1 MSGAAVSVP
10 TDITPGLVRRRP
22 GLYGAVTRF
31 MRQKPLGFCGA
42 IVLIIL
48 GFLAIFGGGIAPYDP
63 SASVGLRLQGP
74 SSQFYFGTD
83 WLGRDIFSRVLVGAR
98 TSFFTAVL
106 AILIASIGG
115 LIIGGVSG
123 YFRGNMDLMLQRI
136 VDAML
141 AIPLLVFSIAVV
153 SVFGPKVWQGISI
166 TAAVA
171 IGIALIPGNAR
182 VMRGAVLSV
191 VVQPYMEAARAVGVG
206 HIRLLLRH
214 VLPNV
219 LAPLIVL
226 ASIQLGAAVLVEAS
240 LSFLG
245 LGVPPPTPTWGQM
258 LSGEARLHMQ
268 RHSHLVLFPGLTIS
282 LFVIGINFL
291 GDAVRDVLDPR
302 LRGR

>member
-10 TDITPGLVRRRP
+10 TDITSGLMRRRP

-48 GFLAIFGGGIAPYDP
+48 GFLAIFGGGVAPYDP

-115 LIIGGVSG
+115 LIIGSVSG

-153 SVFGPKVWQGISI
+153 SVFGPKVWHGISI
-166 TAAVA
+166 TAAFA

-206 HIRLLLRH
+206 HIRMLLRH

-268 RHSHLVLFPGLTIS
+268 RHPHLVLFPGLTIS

>member
-1 MSGAAVSVP
+1 VSGAVVPVP
-10 TDITPGLVRRRP
+10 TDITPAALRRRF
-22 GLYGAVTRF
+22 GMHVILLQF
-31 MRQKPLGFCGA
+31 MRRKPLGACGA
-42 IVLIIL
+42 LILITL
-48 GFLAIFGGGIAPYDP
+48 GLLAIFGQRLAPYDP
-63 SASVGLRLQGP
+63 AQSVALRLQGP
-74 SSQFYFGTD
+74 STKFYFGTD
-83 WLGRDIFSRVLVGAR
+83 WLGRDIFSRMLVGAR
-98 TSFFTAVL
+98 TSFFTAAL
-106 AILIASIGG
+106 AIAVASFGG
-115 LIIGGVSG
+115 LALGGISG
-123 YFRGNMDLMLQRI
+123 YFRGRIDLIVQRL

-141 AIPLLVFSIAVV
+141 AIPLLVFAIAVV
-153 SVFGPKVWQGISI
+153 SVFGPHVWQGLSL

-191 VVQPYMEAARAVGVG
+191 VVQPYIEAARAVGVG
-206 HIRLLLRH
+206 HTRLLWRH

-226 ASIQLGAAVLVEAS
+226 ASIQLGAAVLIEAS

-268 RHSHLVLFPGLTIS
+268 RHPHIVLFPGLTIS

-291 GDAVRDVLDPR
+291 GDAMRDVLDPR